1 VRVESGAEG
10 GDVPLVS
17 KERFDDFE
25 GRRRIKSA
33 ESSGGMEERS
43 GCRGVEE
50 TARQGARDS
59 PPVRDIKVYYTR
71 KKGRK
76 NGRNRRRCVRT

>member
-1 VRVESGAEG
+1 VKRNTREEAVDRAGREWSRRERAGR
-10 GDVPLVS
+10 DVPLVS

-50 TARQGARDS
+50 TAREEEDRELAI
-59 PPVRDIKVYYTR
+59 PLPYAT
-71 KKGRK
+71 
-76 NGRNRRRCVRT
+76 